1 MNKHD
6 RHIGKRVIRD
16 KVCYQ
21 IGRTEWITLE
31 KIVLLKKYVKLFI
44 CTFK

>member
-1 MNKHD
+1 MSKHD

-21 IGRTEWITLE
+21 IGRTEWVTLE
-31 KIVLLKKYVKLFI
+31 KIGNAKK
-44 CTFK
+44 